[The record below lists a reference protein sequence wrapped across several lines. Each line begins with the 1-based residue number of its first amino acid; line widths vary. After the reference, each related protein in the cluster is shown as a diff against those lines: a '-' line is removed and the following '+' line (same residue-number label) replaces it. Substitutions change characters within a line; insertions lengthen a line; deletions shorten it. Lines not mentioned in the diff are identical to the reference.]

1 MRKNFSATAND
12 WLLNDG
18 EPAVSTACILGRIA
32 HASLRSVN
40 VNGFTEDGLLA
51 SAHNIVRHLDLP
63 FKACADSWAIRKEGT
78 Q

>member
-18 EPAVSTACILGRIA
+18 EPAVSTAGTLWRIA

-51 SAHNIVRHLDLP
+51 SAHNIARHLDLP